1 MDGAMDLG
9 VAPAAEVNG
18 NILAWRGDSGGT
30 RFGDSHSYN
39 GRRSPGRSAP
49 V

>member
-1 MDGAMDLG
+1 MHGAMDLG

-18 NILAWRGDSGGT
+18 NVLAWCGNSGGT
-30 RFGDSHSYN
+30 RFGDSHGYH
-39 GRRSPGRSAP
+39 GRRSSGGSAP